1 MRVITGKARGIQL
14 KTPEGQLTRPTSD
27 RVKEALFS
35 IIQFEIP
42 GAAVLD
48 LFGGT
53 GQLGIECL
61 SRGAASAVFVDRR
74 ADAVKLIREN
84 LKVTELT
91 DRARVVSGD
100 SMYSTLMDGDYLLLL
115 SNIFYQEP
123 QQGDIIV
130 ASKDSYDDG
139 APIIKRVIATEGQIV
154 DIDFVNGIVY
164 VDGLPLEEPYIN
176 NLTTRQE
183 GVLFPL
189 IVEEGCIFVL
199 GDNRAVSKDSRHPD
213 IGLIDTR
220 QVLGKALYLMVPGVD
235 EWTKVRDFDRT
246 GVIQ

>member
-1 MRVITGKARGIQL
+1 MAHKKDNMEKKKEEKLTWQQSLVLYIHDLSWMLIAILIAFLLVFRVI
-14 KTPEGQLTRPTSD
+14 
-27 RVKEALFS
+27 
-35 IIQFEIP
+35 
-42 GAAVLD
+42 
-48 LFGGT
+48 
-53 GQLGIECL
+53 
-61 SRGAASAVFVDRR
+61 
-74 ADAVKLIREN
+74 
-84 LKVTELT
+84 
-91 DRARVVSGD
+91 VVSGD
-100 SMYSTLMDGDYLLLL
+100 SMYSTLVDGDYLLLL

-154 DIDFVNGIVY
+154 DIDFENGIVY

-176 NLTTRQE
+176 NLTTRPE

-199 GDNRAVSKDSRHPD
+199 GDNRAVSKDSRHPE

>member
-1 MRVITGKARGIQL
+1 MGESALASENNSGNRKITNNWKQSVILYLHDLVYMLVVILLLFLLFFRVI
-14 KTPEGQLTRPTSD
+14 
-27 RVKEALFS
+27 
-35 IIQFEIP
+35 
-42 GAAVLD
+42 
-48 LFGGT
+48 
-53 GQLGIECL
+53 
-61 SRGAASAVFVDRR
+61 
-74 ADAVKLIREN
+74 
-84 LKVTELT
+84 
-91 DRARVVSGD
+91 VVSGD

-115 SNIFYQEP
+115 SKIFYQEP

-154 DIDFVNGIVY
+154 DIDFENGIVY
-164 VDGLPLEEPYIN
+164 VDGLPMDEPYIN
-176 NLTTRQE
+176 NLTTRAE

-189 IVEEGCIFVL
+189 FVEKGCIFVL
-199 GDNRAVSKDSRHPD
+199 GDNRAVSKDSRHPE

-220 QVLGKALYLMVPGVD
+220 QVMGKAVFLILPGVD